1 LKLRELKTRSSLL
14 DACTSC
20 PLLRSDLEASA
31 VEIKYLKHKLEHPS
45 RYSVLSPLCELCD
58 FINGKLFYATKEN
71 IELKQEVTYL
81 TAHLEKTILREKMIE
96 DDLSLVKESATK
108 STYKLNVGFERCE
121 KKNKN
126 NAPKFVP
133 GSNYHQEEKTLKP
146 TKTHYPSNPKSSFN
160 QKRKVRKKPPS
171 RERELLFTCYVVV
184 LVTWI
189 SFASGVRELRRGI
202 LIILETHIVMS

>member
-1 LKLRELKTRSSLL
+1 MHSQVASQLKGAKLELRELKARSSLL
-14 DACTSC
+14 VLAALCLDLIWR
-20 PLLRSDLEASA
+20 LLSLRLN
-31 VEIKYLKHKLEHPS
+31 I
-45 RYSVLSPLCELCD
+45 LSINLSILLATVFYPLCVNCD

-71 IELKQEVTYL
+71 TELKQEVTYL
-81 TAHLEKTILREKMIE
+81 IAHLEKTILREKMIE
-96 DDLSLVKESATK
+96 NDLSIVKESATK

-146 TKTHYPSNPKSSFN
+146 TKIHYPSNPKSSFN

-171 RERELLFTCYVVV
+171 RRGSFCLHV
-184 LVTWI
+184 LWPCW
-189 SFASGVRELRRGI
+189 SLG
-202 LIILETHIVMS
+202 